1 MRPLRRNPNGTG
13 LAGRSAVSRRSP
25 MGPTIGFAPLRASH
39 PGEPPSRPRET
50 YLEVPEHPLVHG
62 IVLEMTFPL
71 GPRHHVQI
79 LRVVAIGD
87 DHGMIA
93 SRNQHDVVILERE

>member
-1 MRPLRRNPNGTG
+1 MRPLRRNPEGTG

-50 YLEVPEHPLVHG
+50 YSEVPKHPLVHG
-62 IVLEMTFPL
+62 IVLEVPFAF
-71 GPRHHVQI
+71 GSRHHVQI
-79 LRVVAIGD
+79 IRIVAIGD

-93 SRNQHDVVILERE
+93 PRNEHDIVVFD